1 MAQLTRLRTKQ
12 QHSEREAS
20 AALAEQM
27 ALLPPELLAQLPGEA
42 RMAISRATH
51 ALQRHARPST
61 EQSLWPGGFTM
72 LSRDQTAAVWD
83 AIRALPADD
92 RPNHVRHAFDLVL
105 LNLRQDTGEVMLTRD
120 QLAERIGCAPKN
132 VSTIMGTLERMGVI
146 RRERRRI
153 EGVQGRGM
161 AVYFINPHVAW
172 NGSLDVRKAEAA
184 DTKPPVLTLVE
195 GKQQR
200 IPKPAFAPRVIEGG
214 QQLDLEDAI
223 KNAPP

>member
-1 MAQLTRLRTKQ
+1 MAQLVRFRTRQ
-12 QHSEREAS
+12 QGSERAAS

-27 ALLPPELLAQLPGEA
+27 SLLSPELLAQLPAEA
-42 RMAISRATH
+42 RVAISRATH
-51 ALQRHARPST
+51 ALQRHARPGT
-61 EQSLWPGGFTM
+61 EQGLWPGGFTM

-120 QLAERIGCAPKN
+120 QLAERIGCAPRS
-132 VSTIMGTLERMGVI
+132 VSTVMGTLERMGVI

-153 EGVQGRGM
+153 EGMQGRGM

-172 NGSLDVRKAEAA
+172 NGSLDVRKAEAK
-184 DTKPPVLTLVE
+184 DTKAPTLTLM
-195 GKQQR
+195 
-200 IPKPAFAPRVIEGG
+200 EGG
-214 QQLDLEDAI
+214 
-223 KNAPP
+223 KPS

>member
-61 EQSLWPGGFTM
+61 EQGLWPGGFTM
-72 LSRDQTAAVWD
+72 LSRDQTATVWD

-120 QLAERIGCAPKN
+120 QLAKRIGCAPN
-132 VSTIMGTLERMGVI
+132 HVSRIMGTLERMGVI

-184 DTKPPVLTLVE
+184 ETRPPVLALVQ
-195 GKQQR
+195 GKQR
-200 IPKPAFAPRVIEGG
+200 SAPLPGFAPRVIEGG

-223 KNAPP
+223 KNAP